1 MIFLE
6 HLYNLSIVFVIFN
19 LVWGI
24 IVTLPKAFITGF
36 NPNNPL
42 NHFLSALKF
51 LLLSNLT
58 FSKCL
63 QCIRENSTSIFEL
76 TFIYIIGGTV
86 LSLYI
91 IGKLNKKKSIL
102 SFVSNMALK
111 GKFNINSD
119 NSKTLKYENHI
130 AGITIV
136 FFTACIAFPILG
148 EIINKNPLNIWFYN
162 TIEGLYQAPI
172 LKGIFGI
179 SGVFFMVSIF
189 QKGIATIKDL
199 VIKLS
204 GQKPKEMKKNPLEE
218 VFKNVNGNPF
228 SESKESEKI
237 DLEDDLYVDFEEMD
251 EKENK

>member
-1 MIFLE
+1 MVIID

-19 LVWGI
+19 LVWGF

-36 NPNNPL
+36 NSNNPL

-63 QCIRENSTSIFEL
+63 QCIQENSMSIFEL
-76 TFIYIIGGTV
+76 TFTYIIGGTV

-91 IGKLNKKKSIL
+91 IGKLNKKKSML
-102 SFVSNMALK
+102 NFMSNIGLNR
-111 GKFNINSD
+111 KFKINSI
-119 NSKTLKYENHI
+119 NSINLKYENHI

-136 FFTACIAFPILG
+136 FFTACIAFPLFG

-179 SGVFFMVSIF
+179 SGVFFMASIF

-204 GQKPKEMKKNPLEE
+204 GQKPKEMGENPFEN
-218 VFKNVNGNPF
+218 VFKNVNNNPF
-228 SESKESEKI
+228 SESKESEKVDI
-237 DLEDDLYVDFEEMD
+237 DDDLYVDFEEMD
-251 EKENK
+251 DKENP

>member
-19 LVWGI
+19 LIWGL

-36 NPNNPL
+36 NTNYL
-42 NHFLSALKF
+42 SNHFLSALKF

-63 QCIRENSTSIFEL
+63 QCIQENSMSVFEL
-76 TFIYIIGGTV
+76 TLINIIGGTV

-102 SFVSNMALK
+102 NFASNMGLK
-111 GKFNINSD
+111 GKFNINS
-119 NSKTLKYENHI
+119 NNLKNLKYENHI

-136 FFTACIAFPILG
+136 FFTACIAFPLFG

-179 SGVFFMVSIF
+179 SGVFFMASIF

>member
-1 MIFLE
+1 MVFLE
-6 HLYNLSIVFVIFN
+6 HVYNLSIVFVIFN

-24 IVTLPKAFITGF
+24 IIILPKAFITGF
-36 NPNNPL
+36 NSNNPL

-63 QCIRENSTSIFEL
+63 QYIQENSMSIFEL
-76 TFIYIIGGTV
+76 TFIYISSGTV

-91 IGKLNKKKSIL
+91 IGKLNKKKSML
-102 SFVSNMALK
+102 SFVSNMSLK
-111 GKFNINSD
+111 GKFNINSN
-119 NSKTLKYENHI
+119 NSKNLKYENHI

-136 FFTACIAFPILG
+136 FFTACIAFPFFG
-148 EIINKNPLNIWFYN
+148 EIVNNNPLNIWFYN

-179 SGVFFMVSIF
+179 SGVFFMASIL

-199 VIKLS
+199 VMKIT

-218 VFKNVNGNPF
+218 VLKNVNGNPF

-237 DLEDDLYVDFEEMD
+237 DLDDDLYVDFEEMD